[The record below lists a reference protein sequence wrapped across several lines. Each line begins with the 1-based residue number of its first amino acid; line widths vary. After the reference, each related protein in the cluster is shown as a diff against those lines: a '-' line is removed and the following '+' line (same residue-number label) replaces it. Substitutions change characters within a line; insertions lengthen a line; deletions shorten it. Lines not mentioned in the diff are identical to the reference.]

1 MYHTHLLSLTSIEEV
16 GYFLGHIPTNTD
28 SDELFQ
34 TINTINISEK
44 KYKKLLLFYQNK

>member
-16 GYFLGHIPTNTD
+16 GHFLGHIPNNAD

-44 KYKKLLLFYQNK
+44 KYKKTLSFNQNK